1 MSAGSS
7 STMFTPAIAAS
18 SGSDPCWRR
27 CTARSTARS
36 PFELEIATGPPPPPA
51 GAPFCPRAAPDSAA
65 AAAADPNSFLL
76 LIVMRSMKRRNLHEL
91 RGAGAAPARRGRH
104 HLQALRAG
112 LGVGRRRGRLLQDRL
127 GDEVH
132 DQRDDDE
139 VEEAAEQVAVLDRV
153 AARERDGRVCHSPP
167 GRATPTIGMIT
178 SSTMPLTT
186 RPTAAPMTTPTA
198 SASAFCL
205 SRNSWNPRI
214 CFFTVSRPPARG
226 RSGSAAGPSFPA
238 SARAA
243 AGRTRADNS
252 VAGASYRTGG
262 GIPQLSPG
270 HYVAWRAERV
280 LSHPANAA
288 RAVRR
293 HPALQRGSER

>member
-153 AARERDGRVCHSPP
+153 AARERDGRVAPLAAGQRERILLEQELLEPPDLLLHRLWTSGAWPIGVRRGSLPSSLRESGRREDACGQFRRRSKLPDRRRNSATLPRPLCCLARRARAIPP
-167 GRATPTIGMIT
+167 GQCSPSCPSSSRSTTRQRT
-178 SSTMPLTT
+178 SSPCS
-186 RPTAAPMTTPTA
+186 RSSSASSGGWAAPTK
-198 SASAFCL
+198 
-205 SRNSWNPRI
+205 
-214 CFFTVSRPPARG
+214 
-226 RSGSAAGPSFPA
+226 
-238 SARAA
+238 
-243 AGRTRADNS
+243 
-252 VAGASYRTGG
+252 
-262 GIPQLSPG
+262 
-270 HYVAWRAERV
+270 
-280 LSHPANAA
+280 
-288 RAVRR
+288 
-293 HPALQRGSER
+293 